1 MAMKHIPPIGCIVA
15 LEAVVNRGTI
25 ALAAEDLSLTASAVN
40 HRITL
45 LEQLLDLKLFLRGKR
60 GLTLTPAGDRYY
72 RALSGVLTQV
82 EGAASSAMN
91 QDESRTLTI
100 LGPADYMSLS
110 LLPKLPKFAELYP
123 AIKISVL
130 TPQDNSSSKDPI
142 PDLQIQGRPSD
153 SIGLVVAALPESH
166 YRVYGSAETLRDRP
180 PKRAADL
187 LKFPL
192 IRTVT
197 SCLSWETWF
206 AHHRIFSH
214 PAFMKSRLVSQ
225 NSLLSLQAAAGGMG
239 LVLESREFACSF
251 EQNGL
256 LVEVLGALMVPP
268 VCCYHLVYSQE
279 ISERPSVVRF
289 RRWLLSETIS

>member
-25 ALAAEDLSLTASAVN
+25 TLAAKDLALTASAVN

-45 LEQLLDLKLFLRGKR
+45 LEQLLDMKLFLRGKR
-60 GLTLTPAGDRYY
+60 GLTLTPAGARYY

-82 EGAASSAMN
+82 KGAASSAMN
-91 QDESRTLTI
+91 QDEDRTLTI

-110 LLPKLPKFAELYP
+110 LVPKLPKFAELYP
-123 AIKISVL
+123 AIGVSVL
-130 TPQDNSSSKDPI
+130 TPQNNSSKPDAI
-142 PDLQIQGRPSD
+142 PDLEIRGRPSD
-153 SIGLVVAALPESH
+153 SIGLVVAALRESH
-166 YRVYGSAETLRDRP
+166 YGVYGSAKILRHQP
-180 PKRAADL
+180 LKEAADL
-187 LKFPL
+187 LKLPL

-206 AHHRIFSH
+206 AHHGVSSH
-214 PAFMKSRLVSQ
+214 LAFIKPRFVSQ
-225 NSLLSLQAAAGGMG
+225 SSLLSLQAAAGGMG

-256 LVEVLGALMVPP
+256 LVEVLEALMVPP
-268 VCCYHLVYSQE
+268 ICCYHLVYSQE
-279 ISERPSVVRF
+279 VSDRPSVVRF
-289 RRWLLSETIS
+289 RRWLLSENIL

>member
-1 MAMKHIPPIGCIVA
+1 MAMKNIPPIGCIVA

-60 GLTLTPAGDRYY
+60 GLTLTPAGARYY

-206 AHHRIFSH
+206 AH

-256 LVEVLGALMVPP
+256 LVEVLGDLMIPP